1 MSGTDSDA
9 EIIETATGTC
19 PCCGY
24 YGELEEVD
32 QDTYTEP
39 EPALSRKRRRSAS
52 PAPERLRQTR
62 VRDFFKKVQSDTA
75 EQPTNTV
82 DGRSYIQAFF
92 DGYPKY
98 PYDSSSP
105 TMLEFYRMCEHFD
118 WIRGMSEMEEARA
131 KIRDALTHQFNTSY
145 GTDENDLLAWQNLC
159 RVLELPE
166 VPDEL
171 FRCRQVVKSTFVNI
185 VDLVDTVATE
195 EPVRHFETEEKLS
208 EYTKLT
214 GKYFPQ
220 DCAHAGGLLKFLLR
234 YIIHPGSGRHR
245 DRDESLP
252 PRKKARIA
260 TRIEDVLGAL
270 SAVEAEESE
279 LSHSLAAIVA
289 DRERT
294 RNTLVRLESLVPA
307 LDGLVRRGEGLGTNV
322 AKTAATAER
331 VGAGV
336 RNLERLMGRVK
347 AAAERVAQVSD
358 AKASLAALYAAIDQR
373 DWETAARHC
382 ARAMAVPKEVMDG
395 PFAQVA
401 IPSSDLPNLPSQ
413 TLEEARTSL
422 LAVFRKEFDAAAIAR
437 DPVAISRF
445 FKLFPAINC
454 PADGLAA
461 YSDFVLDLVSRRAP
475 PPVKTSS
482 PAYYTAAL
490 TALYESVAGLIDQHQ
505 PIVEKY
511 YGSGNMHTV
520 VTRILRECD
529 RVVTGLYDGWEEER
543 DISRKLTDT
552 RTATF
557 QVLVPASRSKPGTT
571 DDSAPDPR
579 EIDRALGELAT
590 MAGRWALFRRFL
602 VDRLED
608 DLTPSAPPTPETPA
622 APLKPTTPG
631 PTTPGFGLKP
641 ITPALSPI
649 NTTLSKDPVESSAD
663 PSKPNESDP
672 DDPHQRALTLVA
684 ETGAHTRLNT
694 LLDSTYAPLET
705 WHLRAALDRAHVNS
719 SPANP
724 QTTSNPTSTAQTSTT
739 PDDAFFILHLT
750 VSRALTSGSVT
761 CVKRTVK
768 TVKDV
773 AERDLVGVVRRRME
787 DCWRTGSGGAG
798 GGGAKGKGAGEDR
811 VATYV
816 TYLND
821 LSICAHHA
829 DRLAR
834 DLSVSPALEQGFL
847 ETEVEE
853 ARAAITGLSDLGGF
867 RGVVKTG
874 IDNLFTQLVRPKLR
888 SWIPEIYRDVTYVLD
903 DAGYSSAEHE
913 DAVRKRFNTLTEENY
928 RTFFALAVEV
938 VVRPWEK
945 YIMGMKFTE
954 LGAIRFDRDLRAI
967 IAHLAV
973 GDARDKFAR
982 LQQVSTLLNL
992 DAEEDPDEF
1001 YTSSGIAWKL
1011 SASEARAVSALRA

>member
-1 MSGTDSDA
+1 MS
-9 EIIETATGTC
+9 
-19 PCCGY
+19 
-24 YGELEEVD
+24 
-32 QDTYTEP
+32 
-39 EPALSRKRRRSAS
+39 
-52 PAPERLRQTR
+52 
-62 VRDFFKKVQSDTA
+62 
-75 EQPTNTV
+75 
-82 DGRSYIQAFF
+82 
-92 DGYPKY
+92 
-98 PYDSSSP
+98 
-105 TMLEFYRMCEHFD
+105 
-118 WIRGMSEMEEARA
+118 A
-131 KIRDALTHQFNTSY
+131 KT
-145 GTDENDLLAWQNLC
+145 
-159 RVLELPE
+159 
-166 VPDEL
+166 
-171 FRCRQVVKSTFVNI
+171 
-185 VDLVDTVATE
+185 
-195 EPVRHFETEEKLS
+195 
-208 EYTKLT
+208 
-214 GKYFPQ
+214 
-220 DCAHAGGLLKFLLR
+220 
-234 YIIHPGSGRHR
+234 
-245 DRDESLP
+245 
-252 PRKKARIA
+252 A

-270 SAVEAEESE
+270 SAIEAEESE

-294 RNTLVRLESLVPA
+294 RKALSRLEGLVPA
-307 LDGLVRRGEGLGTNV
+307 LDGLVRRGEGLSTNV

-347 AAAERVAQVSD
+347 AAAERVGQVSD

-382 ARAMAVPKEVMDG
+382 ARAMAVSKEVMDG

-401 IPSSDLPNLPSQ
+401 IPSSDLPNPPSQ
-413 TLEEARTSL
+413 TLDEARASL

-475 PPVKTSS
+475 PSVKTSS

-543 DISRKLTDT
+543 DIPRKLTDT

-557 QVLVPASRSKPGTT
+557 QTLVPASRSRPGAT

-579 EIDRALGELAT
+579 EIDRVLGELAT

-622 APLKPTTPG
+622 LALKPTTPG
-631 PTTPGFGLKP
+631 PATPGFGLKP

-649 NTTLSKDPVESSAD
+649 NTTLSKDPAEPNAD
-663 PSKPNESDP
+663 ANKADEPDP
-672 DDPHQRALTLVA
+672 DEPHQRALSLVA

-694 LLDSTYAPLET
+694 LLDSTYTPLET

-724 QTTSNPTSTAQTSTT
+724 QPSSNPTSTAQTSTT

-750 VSRALTSGSVT
+750 VSRALTSGSVI

-773 AERDLVGVVRRRME
+773 VERDLVGVVRRRME
-787 DCWRTGSGGAG
+787 DCWRTGAGGPG
-798 GGGAKGKGAGEDR
+798 GGGGKGKGAGEDR
-811 VATYV
+811 VSVYV

-834 DLSVSPALEQGFL
+834 DLSISPSLAQGFL
-847 ETEVEE
+847 ETEVED
-853 ARAAITGLSDLGGF
+853 ARASIASLSDLGGL

-874 IDNLFTQLVRPKLR
+874 IDNLFTQLVKPRLR

-913 DAVRKRFNTLTEENY
+913 DTVRKRFVRGWGEVVGTYKNTLTEENY

-1011 SASEARAVSALRA
+1011 SASEARAVSALRM

>member
-1 MSGTDSDA
+1 M
-9 EIIETATGTC
+9 
-19 PCCGY
+19 
-24 YGELEEVD
+24 
-32 QDTYTEP
+32 
-39 EPALSRKRRRSAS
+39 
-52 PAPERLRQTR
+52 
-62 VRDFFKKVQSDTA
+62 
-75 EQPTNTV
+75 N
-82 DGRSYIQAFF
+82 
-92 DGYPKY
+92 
-98 PYDSSSP
+98 
-105 TMLEFYRMCEHFD
+105 
-118 WIRGMSEMEEARA
+118 A
-131 KIRDALTHQFNTSY
+131 KT
-145 GTDENDLLAWQNLC
+145 
-159 RVLELPE
+159 
-166 VPDEL
+166 
-171 FRCRQVVKSTFVNI
+171 
-185 VDLVDTVATE
+185 
-195 EPVRHFETEEKLS
+195 
-208 EYTKLT
+208 
-214 GKYFPQ
+214 
-220 DCAHAGGLLKFLLR
+220 
-234 YIIHPGSGRHR
+234 
-245 DRDESLP
+245 
-252 PRKKARIA
+252 A

-270 SAVEAEESE
+270 SAIEAEESE
-279 LSHSLAAIVA
+279 LSHSLAAIVT

-294 RNTLVRLESLVPA
+294 QKALVRLERLVPA
-307 LDGLVRRGEGLGTNV
+307 LDRLIQRGEGLSGNV

-336 RNLERLMGRVK
+336 RNLERLMGRVR
-347 AAAERVAQVSD
+347 AAAERVGQVSD
-358 AKASLAALYAAIDQR
+358 AKASLAALHAAIDQR

-382 ARAMAVPKEVMDG
+382 TR
-395 PFAQVA
+395 
-401 IPSSDLPNLPSQ
+401 DLPNPPSQ
-413 TLEEARTSL
+413 TLDEARASL

-475 PPVKTSS
+475 PSVKTSS
-482 PAYYTAAL
+482 PQYYTAAL

-520 VTRILRECD
+520 VARILRECD

-543 DISRKLTDT
+543 DIPRKLTDT

-557 QVLVPASRSKPGTT
+557 QTLVPSSRGKPNIP
-571 DDSAPDPR
+571 DDSSPDPR
-579 EIDRALGELAT
+579 EIDRVLGELAT
-590 MAGRWALFRRFL
+590 MSGRWALFRRFI
-602 VDRLED
+602 VNRIED

-622 APLKPTTPG
+622 AALKPTTPG

-649 NTTLSKDPVESSAD
+649 HTTLSKDPAD
-663 PSKPNESDP
+663 AKDPTKSDL

-684 ETGAHTRLNT
+684 ETGSHTRLHT

-719 SPANP
+719 SPSNP
-724 QTTSNPTSTAQTSTT
+724 QNSTNPTSTAQTSTT
-739 PDDAFFILHLT
+739 PDDAFFIIHLT
-750 VSRALTSGSVT
+750 LTRALTSGSVV
-761 CVKRTVK
+761 CVKKTVK

-773 AERDLVGVVRRRME
+773 VERDLVGVIRRRME
-787 DCWRTGSGGAG
+787 DCWRTGSSPAVGV
-798 GGGAKGKGAGEDR
+798 KGKGAGEDK
-811 VATYV
+811 VSVYV

-834 DLSVSPALEQGFL
+834 ELSTSPTFAQGFL
-847 ETEVEE
+847 EDEVEE
-853 ARAAITGLSDLGGF
+853 ARTAVAGLNELGGF

-874 IDNLFTQLVRPKLR
+874 IDNLFTQLVKPRLR
-888 SWIPEIYRDVTYVLD
+888 SLIPEIYRDVTYVLD
-903 DAGYSSAEHE
+903 DAGYSSAEHD
-913 DAVRKRFNTLTEENY
+913 DAVRKRFVRGWGEVVGTYKNTLTEENY

-938 VVRPWEK
+938 IVRPWEK

-1011 SASEARAVSALRA
+1011 SASEARAVSALRV